1 VTWPSS
7 LARHGTI
14 AGTQVRVRAVRG
26 PSFAGL
32 NSALAAA
39 SSRVGQ
45 RVGGIGC
52 TRLRAWLGSE
62 DTERSVPL
70 TSRAGR
76 GR

>member
-1 VTWPSS
+1 
-7 LARHGTI
+7 
-14 AGTQVRVRAVRG
+14 
-26 PSFAGL
+26 
-32 NSALAAA
+32 
-39 SSRVGQ
+39 VGQ